1 MEFPDPKGDRRAF
14 SITSSSQV
22 NNEITIIFRES
33 GSGFQKT
40 LLSLPKDAKLQ
51 IKGPCGQSLVLTS
64 DLAAKNICFIA
75 SGVGIA
81 PFLSIIRSYDN
92 LPVKPKI
99 TLVNLNYS
107 PEREFYIEELKKYG
121 SEGKINLVNFTGQF
135 NLALLASLPD
145 PKNTLYSICGPQDTT
160 DDISQKLLVW
170 GINRDQMRFEQFYP
184 TPLKTLTGLSDLGS
198 SKDSSFNLKSS
209 AVLRSKL
216 VQKIYAYYYSFILFI
231 ILVLA
236 ATYLLLDFSF
246 PQTIILYV
254 AFSLLSLNYLIF
266 KFTKNLNYL
275 LHSTL
280 AITLIVLSWALW
292 FGDLGGATIYWI
304 YFFPVLTFFS
314 LGKKLGVIWSTFYAV
329 SVASI
334 FILSINRFSPYYYG
348 VNPAVLSFIS
358 LIFITVVSY
367 LANYITEA
375 VIAFLGEATSLRESY
390 KLAIESSSNHII
402 ITDPNGKILY
412 ANAAAQKVT
421 GFSLPELLGNTP
433 RLWGG
438 LMDPKYYQQMWDV
451 KKNQK
456 QFFTSVAQNM
466 RKNGETYTAII
477 HISPIIDPSGDL
489 LGFVAT
495 EEDVSDREKL
505 EESLKLKV
513 DELSK
518 LNKFMVGR
526 ELRMRE
532 LKKEITDL
540 KKTKK

>member
-1 MEFPDPKGDRRAF
+1 MTDF
-14 SITSSSQV
+14 
-22 NNEITIIFRES
+22 
-33 GSGFQKT
+33 
-40 LLSLPKDAKLQ
+40 AKL
-51 IKGPCGQSLVLTS
+51 T
-64 DLAAKNICFIA
+64 
-75 SGVGIA
+75 
-81 PFLSIIRSYDN
+81 
-92 LPVKPKI
+92 
-99 TLVNLNYS
+99 
-107 PEREFYIEELKKYG
+107 
-121 SEGKINLVNFTGQF
+121 
-135 NLALLASLPD
+135 
-145 PKNTLYSICGPQDTT
+145 
-160 DDISQKLLVW
+160 
-170 GINRDQMRFEQFYP
+170 NRD
-184 TPLKTLTGLSDLGS
+184 
-198 SKDSSFNLKSS
+198 
-209 AVLRSKL
+209 
-216 VQKIYAYYYSFILFI
+216 
-231 ILVLA
+231 
-236 ATYLLLDFSF
+236 
-246 PQTIILYV
+246 
-254 AFSLLSLNYLIF
+254 NY
-266 KFTKNLNYL
+266 
-275 LHSTL
+275 
-280 AITLIVLSWALW
+280 
-292 FGDLGGATIYWI
+292 
-304 YFFPVLTFFS
+304 
-314 LGKKLGVIWSTFYAV
+314 
-329 SVASI
+329 
-334 FILSINRFSPYYYG
+334 INRFSPYYYG